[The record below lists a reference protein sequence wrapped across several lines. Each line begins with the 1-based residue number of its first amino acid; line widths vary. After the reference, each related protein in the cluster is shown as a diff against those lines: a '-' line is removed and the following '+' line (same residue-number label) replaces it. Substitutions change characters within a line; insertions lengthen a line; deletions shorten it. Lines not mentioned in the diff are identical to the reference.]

1 MVMALA
7 RAIAIA
13 MECPTVD
20 RTFGMLAPAQRAT
33 PGKGLRLASQTLI
46 PGHVRR
52 EPDVGHPTPEARL
65 LPTYA
70 NLRAAPNSH
79 QRRKK
84 KKFFS
89 SLGPRIRPLVALGA
103 RKAGGR
109 CAAGVDSALR
119 GAALIAQ

>member
-70 NLRAAPNSH
+70 NLRAAANSH

-84 KKFFS
+84 KIFLFLRS
-89 SLGPRIRPLVALGA
+89 QDSPFGRPESADGGPTVAATTAGRDATTA
-103 RKAGGR
+103 R
-109 CAAGVDSALR
+109 
-119 GAALIAQ
+119 

>member
-84 KKFFS
+84 KNFLFLRS
-89 SLGPRIRPLVALGA
+89 QDSASRQPRVSE
-103 RKAGGR
+103 KAGETVCPDDVR
-109 CAAGVDSALR
+109 A
-119 GAALIAQ
+119 AALAIDAAR

>member
-70 NLRAAPNSH
+70 NLRAAANSH

-84 KKFFS
+84 KNFS
-89 SLGPRIRPLVALGA
+89 LP
-103 RKAGGR
+103 
-109 CAAGVDSALR
+109 
-119 GAALIAQ
+119 

>member
-52 EPDVGHPTPEARL
+52 EPYVGHPTPEARL

-84 KKFFS
+84 KKFSQKEIYYTKKQFFFIMK
-89 SLGPRIRPLVALGA
+89 L
-103 RKAGGR
+103 
-109 CAAGVDSALR
+109 
-119 GAALIAQ
+119 

>member
-65 LPTYA
+65 YPPTQTYA
-70 NLRAAPNSH
+70 PPPTHINDE
-79 QRRKK
+79 KK
-84 KKFFS
+84 KIFLFLRSQDSPFS
-89 SLGPRIRPLVALGA
+89 SLWERGRRWTGGCAGAGRALDGA
-103 RKAGGR
+103 R
-109 CAAGVDSALR
+109 
-119 GAALIAQ
+119 

>member
-65 LPTYA
+65 YPPTQTYA
-70 NLRAAPNSH
+70 PPPTHINDEKKKIFLFSELRIPLLGSLGKRGRRRARSDGSRAA
-79 QRRKK
+79 
-84 KKFFS
+84 
-89 SLGPRIRPLVALGA
+89 
-103 RKAGGR
+103 
-109 CAAGVDSALR
+109 R
-119 GAALIAQ
+119 GADCAVGSG

>member
-1 MVMALA
+1 
-7 RAIAIA
+7 
-13 MECPTVD
+13 
-20 RTFGMLAPAQRAT
+20 MLAPAQRAT

-70 NLRAAPNSH
+70 NLRAAANSH

-84 KKFFS
+84 NFS
-89 SLGPRIRPLVALGA
+89 LPQVSGFGPRLSWERERRVVGGVRRAAVAC
-103 RKAGGR
+103 AG
-109 CAAGVDSALR
+109 L
-119 GAALIAQ
+119 ALIAQ

>member
-65 LPTYA
+65 YPPTQTYA
-70 NLRAAPNSH
+70 PPPTHINDE
-79 QRRKK
+79 KK
-84 KKFFS
+84 KIFS
-89 SLGPRIRPLVALGA
+89 SLGPRIRPLDPQRRGWRSSEAA
-103 RKAGGR
+103 ERGR
-109 CAAGVDSALR
+109 VR
-119 GAALIAQ
+119 GALIAQ